1 MSTPA
6 QMAMMAAYKIA
17 LLNPSPPGADA
28 GTLLPS
34 SASSRDAK

>member
-17 LLNPSPPGADA
+17 LLNRSPPGANA
-28 GTLLPS
+28 GMLLPS
-34 SASSRDAK
+34 RATSRDAT